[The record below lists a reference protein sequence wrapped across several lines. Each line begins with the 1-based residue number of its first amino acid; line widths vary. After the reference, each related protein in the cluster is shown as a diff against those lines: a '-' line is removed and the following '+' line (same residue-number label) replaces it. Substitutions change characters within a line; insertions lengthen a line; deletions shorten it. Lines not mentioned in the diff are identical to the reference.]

1 MNYDIFFKR
10 AINSM
15 GFKRKITGINEINE
29 INEIKGINEI
39 NRYDKNM

>member
-1 MNYDIFFKR
+1 
-10 AINSM
+10 M
-15 GFKRKITGINEINE
+15 GFKRKITGTNEINE